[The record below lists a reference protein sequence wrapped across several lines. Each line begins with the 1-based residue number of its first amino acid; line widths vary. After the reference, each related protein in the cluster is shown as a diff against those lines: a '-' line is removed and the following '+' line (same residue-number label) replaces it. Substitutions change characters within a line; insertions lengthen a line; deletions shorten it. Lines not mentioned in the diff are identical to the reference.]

1 MLTKTKKYLTKIDFA
16 INMSELIK
24 RVEEALEQIRPYLQ
38 ADGGNVSL
46 VEITDDNIVK
56 VELQGACKSCSM
68 SMMTLKAGIE
78 ESIKRSVPEI
88 KSVEAINLT
97 EMV

>member
-1 MLTKTKKYLTKIDFA
+1 MENQLQ
-16 INMSELIK
+16 N
-24 RVEEALEQIRPYLQ
+24 RVEDALNQIRPYLE

-56 VELQGACKSCSM
+56 LELLGACKSCSM

-78 ESIKRSVPEI
+78 ETVKRAVPEI
-88 KSVEAINLT
+88 KSVVAVNAQ
-97 EMV
+97 VVS